1 MTLSELSIR
10 RPVLASVVCLLI
22 VVFGVSSLMRIPVRE
37 LPNVDRSVVSVTTTY
52 TGAAPEII
60 DADITEVIDG
70 AIAGVSG
77 VKTISSQSRTGRSRT
92 TVEFVSGR
100 NIDEA
105 ANDIRDAVGRV
116 RSRLPDDAEEP
127 RIVKSDADADPIMR
141 IAVVSDRMS
150 APEITDYIERN
161 LTDRFSTIDGVANVD
176 IFGAR
181 RYAIRIWLDR
191 RELAA
196 RKLTVADVQAALRRS
211 NVELPAGEIESL
223 DRQLTVRLASR
234 LRTIEQF
241 RDIVI
246 DRVAGYPIRLGE
258 VARVERGVEDDSMIV
273 RVNGRQAVGLG
284 VLRQSLS
291 NTVAVSN
298 AVRERIEE
306 IRPSLP
312 EGMEITIGSD
322 EAVFVAASIT
332 EVLKA
337 LLLSLGLVVLV
348 ILVFLRSLTAT
359 LIPAITIPVA
369 LIGTV
374 PLILALGFSFNILT
388 LLALLLAIGLVV
400 DDAIIMLE
408 NIVRRHRLG
417 ESLMVASVRGA
428 RQVTFAVIA
437 TSLTLVA
444 VFVPI
449 SFLEGDVGRLFGE
462 FGFVMA
468 SAVLISTFVALTA
481 CPALASRILAN
492 QHAGAGAVTV
502 NADAHR
508 GDGGRMSRAYRAVLN
523 RVLDVPFGIIAIAL
537 AIVGVSYLG
546 YHDLQRELTPRE
558 DRAVLFIPV
567 TTPQGSTLAHTDSV
581 TRRLEA
587 DIAPGMEEAG
597 INTLYSIVGSW
608 QRPYRAFVVLRLDPW
623 DERGNDQTAAVE
635 LAGKAAS
642 ALVGAR
648 GFPVVPAGLGMR
660 GSSSPLRVVIGGP
673 DFDNVK
679 EWANTLKER
688 AEQNPG
694 LRNVEIDFEENQPQL
709 SLEINRD
716 RADDLGISVETI
728 ASTLQTMLASQEAT
742 TYIDRG
748 REYSA
753 ILQAQAEDRRTP
765 DDISNMFIRAGDGET
780 LVPLSALVTAREEA
794 AAPELRRYNRLPS
807 IQLSAALEGAYT
819 LGSAIEFIEQA
830 AAESLPPQASVGFSG
845 QSLQYLEASQ
855 GVAIVFGLAV
865 LIVFLVLA
873 AQFES
878 FVHPLII
885 MLSVPLA
892 VAGAIYALWFTGL
905 TLNLYSQIGVILLV
919 GLMSKNGILI
929 VEFANQLRDEGA
941 SVRDAVLD
949 ASVIRLRP
957 ILMTVISTIL
967 GAVPLV
973 LASGAGAESRI
984 AIGTVIIGG
993 LGFASLLT
1001 LFLTPVLYNL
1011 MAGWSRPRRA
1021 AEQRLEAE
1029 LGRLQPGE

>member
-22 VVFGVSSLMRIPVRE
+22 VVFGLATLMRIPVRE
-37 LPNVDRSVVSVTTTY
+37 LPNVDRPVVSVTTTY

-60 DADITEVIDG
+60 DADITEIIDG
-70 AIAGVSG
+70 AVAGISG
-77 VKTISSQSRTGRSRT
+77 VKTITSESRTGRSRT
-92 TVEFVSGR
+92 TVEFVSSR

-105 ANDIRDAVGRV
+105 TNDVRDAIGRV
-116 RSRLPDDAEEP
+116 RGRLPDNAEEP
-127 RIVKSDADADPIMR
+127 RIVKSDADADPVMR
-141 IAVVSDRMS
+141 IAVTSDRMT

-161 LTDRFSTIDGVANVD
+161 LADRFSTLDGVANVD
-176 IFGAR
+176 IFGSR
-181 RYAIRIWLDR
+181 RFAIRIWLDR

-196 RKLTVADVQAALRRS
+196 RKLTVADIEQALRRS
-211 NVELPAGEIESL
+211 NVELPAGEIESV
-223 DRQLTVRLASR
+223 DRLLTVRLASR
-234 LRTIEQF
+234 LSTIEQF
-241 RDIVI
+241 KDIVI

-258 VARVERGVEDDSMIV
+258 VARIERGVEDDTMIV
-273 RVNGRQAVGLG
+273 RANGRQAVGLG
-284 VLRQSLS
+284 VLRQSQA

-298 AVRERIEE
+298 AVRAQIED

-312 EGMEITIGSD
+312 EGMEVTIGSD
-322 EAVFVAASIT
+322 EATFVAASIR

-348 ILVFLRSLTAT
+348 ILLFLRSVTAT
-359 LIPAITIPVA
+359 LVPAITIPVA
-369 LIGTV
+369 LIGCL
-374 PLILALGFSFNILT
+374 PLILMLGFSLNILT

-408 NIVRRHRLG
+408 NIVRRHAMG
-417 ESLMVASVRGA
+417 EPLLVASVRGA
-428 RQVTFAVIA
+428 RQVTFAIIA

-481 CPALASRILAN
+481 CPALASRILARPRAVA
-492 QHAGAGAVTV
+492 AGGP
-502 NADAHR
+502 DAHR
-508 GDGGRMSRAYRAVLN
+508 RPGDGGRMARAYRAVLSK
-523 RVLDVPFGIIAIAL
+523 VLDVPVGVIAVAL
-537 AIVGVSYLG
+537 AIVAVSYFG

-558 DRAVLFIPV
+558 DRGVLFIPLS
-567 TTPQGSTLAHTDSV
+567 TPQGSTLSHTDTE
-581 TRRLEA
+581 TRKLEA
-587 DIAPGMEEAG
+587 AIAPEMDGAG
-597 INTLYSIVGSW
+597 IDTVYSIVGSW
-608 QRPYRAFVVLRLDPW
+608 QRPFRAFVVLRLDPW
-623 DERGNDQTAAVE
+623 EERNNDQSAAVE
-635 LAGKAAS
+635 LAGRAAS
-642 ALVGAR
+642 TLIGAS

-660 GSSSPLRVVIGGP
+660 GSSSPLRVVVGGP
-673 DFDNVK
+673 EFDSVK
-679 EWANTLKER
+679 QWATALLER

-709 SLEINRD
+709 TLDINRA

-728 ASTLQTMLASQEAT
+728 ASTLQTMLASREAT

-753 ILQAQAEDRRTP
+753 ILQAEAEDRRSP
-765 DDISNMFIRAGDGET
+765 DDVANIFIRAGDGET

-794 AAPELRRYNRLPS
+794 AAPALRRYNRMPS
-807 IQLSAALEGAYT
+807 ITLSAALVGDYT
-819 LGSAIEFIEQA
+819 LGSAIEFIEAA
-830 AAESLPPQASVGFSG
+830 AAETLPPQASVGFSG
-845 QSLQYLEASQ
+845 QSLQYLETSR
-855 GVAIVFGLAV
+855 GVAVVFALAV

-878 FVHPLII
+878 FLHPVII

-919 GLMSKNGILI
+919 GLMAKNGILM

-941 SVRDAVLD
+941 SVRDAILE
-949 ASVIRLRP
+949 ASAIRLRP

-993 LGFASLLT
+993 LGFASVLT

-1029 LGRLQPGE
+1029 LGQFQPGE

>member
-1 MTLSELSIR
+1 
-10 RPVLASVVCLLI
+10 
-22 VVFGVSSLMRIPVRE
+22 
-37 LPNVDRSVVSVTTTY
+37 
-52 TGAAPEII
+52 
-60 DADITEVIDG
+60 
-70 AIAGVSG
+70 
-77 VKTISSQSRTGRSRT
+77 
-92 TVEFVSGR
+92 
-100 NIDEA
+100 
-105 ANDIRDAVGRV
+105 
-116 RSRLPDDAEEP
+116 
-127 RIVKSDADADPIMR
+127 
-141 IAVVSDRMS
+141 
-150 APEITDYIERN
+150 
-161 LTDRFSTIDGVANVD
+161 
-176 IFGAR
+176 
-181 RYAIRIWLDR
+181 
-191 RELAA
+191 
-196 RKLTVADVQAALRRS
+196 
-211 NVELPAGEIESL
+211 
-223 DRQLTVRLASR
+223 
-234 LRTIEQF
+234 
-241 RDIVI
+241 
-246 DRVAGYPIRLGE
+246 
-258 VARVERGVEDDSMIV
+258 
-273 RVNGRQAVGLG
+273 
-284 VLRQSLS
+284 
-291 NTVAVSN
+291 
-298 AVRERIEE
+298 
-306 IRPSLP
+306 
-312 EGMEITIGSD
+312 
-322 EAVFVAASIT
+322 
-332 EVLKA
+332 
-337 LLLSLGLVVLV
+337 
-348 ILVFLRSLTAT
+348 
-359 LIPAITIPVA
+359 
-369 LIGTV
+369 
-374 PLILALGFSFNILT
+374 
-388 LLALLLAIGLVV
+388 
-400 DDAIIMLE
+400 
-408 NIVRRHRLG
+408 
-417 ESLMVASVRGA
+417 MVASVRGA
-428 RQVTFAVIA
+428 RQVTFAIIA

-492 QHAGAGAVTV
+492 QHAGAAAGG

-508 GDGGRMSRAYRAVLN
+508 VDSGRMTRAYRAVLDK
-523 RVLDVPFGIIAIAL
+523 VLDVPLGIIAIAL

-546 YHDLQRELTPRE
+546 YHELQRELTPRE
-558 DRAVLFIPV
+558 DRAVLFIPL
-567 TTPQGSTLAHTDSV
+567 TTPQGSTLAHTDAE
-581 TRRLEA
+581 TRKVEA
-587 DIAPGMEEAG
+587 AIAPGHGGGRHQHALFHRRQLAAPLPGLRGAAAG
-597 INTLYSIVGSW
+597 PVGRAR
-608 QRPYRAFVVLRLDPW
+608 QRS
-623 DERGNDQTAAVE
+623 ERGVE
-635 LAGKAAS
+635 LAGKAAANS
-642 ALVGAR
+642 SGAR
-648 GFPVVPAGLGMR
+648 LSGGAGGAGHARQQQPA
-660 GSSSPLRVVIGGP
+660 RVVIGGP
-673 DFDNVK
+673 EFDSVK

-709 SLEINRD
+709 SLEINRA

-753 ILQAQAEDRRTP
+753 ILQAQGRDRRTP

-807 IQLSAALEGAYT
+807 IQLSAALEGDYT

-830 AAESLPPQASVGFSG
+830 AAETLPPQASVGFAG

-855 GVAIVFGLAV
+855 GVAIVFALAV

-892 VAGAIYALWFTGL
+892 VAGRHLCPVVHRPDAQPLQPDRGHSAGRPDG
-905 TLNLYSQIGVILLV
+905 QERHPDRGVRQ
-919 GLMSKNGILI
+919 SAARRRR
-929 VEFANQLRDEGA
+929 ERAR
-941 SVRDAVLD
+941 RRLD

-1029 LGRLQPGE
+1029 LGQLAAGGVG

>member
-10 RPVLASVVCLLI
+10 RPVLAGVVCLLI
-22 VVFGVSSLMRIPVRE
+22 VVFGIASLDRIPVRE
-37 LPNVDRSVVSVTTTY
+37 LPNVDRPVVTVSTEY

-60 DADITEVIDG
+60 DADITEIIDG

-77 VKTISSQSRTGRSRT
+77 VKTISSESRTGRSRT
-92 TVEFVSGR
+92 VVEFESSR

-116 RSRLPDDAEEP
+116 RGRLPEDVEEP
-127 RIVKSDADADPIMR
+127 RIVKSDADADPMMR
-141 IAVVSDRMS
+141 LAVVSDRMT

-161 LTDRFSTIDGVANVD
+161 LADRFSTIDGVANVD

-181 RYAIRIWLDR
+181 RYAIRIWIDR
-191 RELAA
+191 RALAA
-196 RKLTVADVQAALRRS
+196 RKLTVADLEAALRRS
-211 NVELPAGEIESL
+211 NVELPAGEIESV
-223 DRQLTVRLASR
+223 DRLLTVRLASR
-234 LRTIEQF
+234 LSTIEQF
-241 RDIVI
+241 KDIVI

-258 VARVERGVEDDSMIV
+258 VARVERGVEDDSMIL
-273 RVNGRQAVGLG
+273 RLNGREAVGFG
-284 VLRQSLS
+284 VLRQSLA

-298 AVRERIEE
+298 AIRERIED
-306 IRPSLP
+306 IRPNLP
-312 EGMEITIGSD
+312 EGMEIVIGSD
-322 EAVFVAASIT
+322 EAVFVAASIN
-332 EVLKA
+332 EVLRA

-348 ILVFLRSLTAT
+348 ILLFLRSITAT

-369 LIGTV
+369 LIGTL
-374 PLILALGFSFNILT
+374 PLVLALGFSFNILT
-388 LLALLLAIGLVV
+388 LLALLLSIGLVV
-400 DDAIIMLE
+400 DDAIVMLE
-408 NIVRRHRLG
+408 NIVRRHALG

-428 RQVTFAVIA
+428 RQVTFAIIA

-468 SAVLISTFVALTA
+468 AAVLISTFVALSA
-481 CPALASRILAN
+481 CPALASRILASRAADRAGSAMHVDG
-492 QHAGAGAVTV
+492 QHAA
-502 NADAHR
+502 
-508 GDGGRMSRAYRAVLN
+508 GGRMTRAYRALLDKT
-523 RVLDVPFGIIAIAL
+523 LDVPMGIIAIAVVVV
-537 AIVGVSYLG
+537 AISYLG
-546 YHDLQRELTPRE
+546 YHELQRELTPRE
-558 DRAVLFIPV
+558 DRAVLFIPL
-567 TTPQGSTLAHTDSV
+567 TTPQGSTLAHTDAE
-581 TRRLEA
+581 TRKLEA
-587 DIAPGMEEAG
+587 VIRPGMEEAG

-608 QRPYRAFVVLRLDPW
+608 QRPYRAFVVMRLDPW
-623 DERGNDQTAAVE
+623 EDRSNDQTAAVE
-635 LAGKAAS
+635 LAQRATS
-642 ALVGAR
+642 ELIGAR
-648 GFPVVPAGLGMR
+648 GFPVVPAGLGMH
-660 GSSSPLRVVIGGP
+660 GSSSPLRVVVGGP
-673 DFDNVK
+673 EFESVK
-679 EWANTLKER
+679 TWATTLKER
-688 AEQNPG
+688 AELNPG

-709 SLEINRD
+709 TLEINRA

-742 TYIDRG
+742 TYVDRG

-753 ILQAQAEDRRTP
+753 IMQAEADDRRTP
-765 DDISNMFIRAGDGET
+765 GDVSNIFIRAGDGET
-780 LVPLSALVTAREEA
+780 LVPLSALVTFREEA
-794 AAPELRRYNRLPS
+794 SAPSLRRYNRMPS
-807 IQLSAALEGAYT
+807 ITVSAALAEGYT
-819 LGSAIEFIEQA
+819 LGSAIEFIESA
-830 AAESLPPQASVGFSG
+830 AAESLPPQASVGFTG

-855 GVAIVFGLAV
+855 GVAIVFALAV

-905 TLNLYSQIGVILLV
+905 TLNLYSQIGAVLLV
-919 GLMSKNGILI
+919 GLMAKNGILI

-957 ILMTVISTIL
+957 ILMTVISTVL

-993 LGFASLLT
+993 LGFASVLT

-1021 AEQRLEAE
+1021 LEQRLEAE
-1029 LGRLQPGE
+1029 LGRVQPGE